1 MSQIYNIY
9 CDESCHLENDR
20 QKAMTLGAIWC
31 PAEKVKEISKRVKE
45 IKERHGLKKNFEI
58 KWTKVSLAKSS
69 FYLDIIDYFFDND
82 DLHFRCLVIEDKSK
96 INHNNFSQT
105 HDEWYYK
112 MYFDLLKIILEPT
125 EKYNIYLDIKDT
137 RSADKVK
144 CLKKILY
151 NNMYD
156 FNREIIGNVQ
166 NIRSYESELAQVAD
180 LLIGVISYLNR
191 SLSTSESKKILIKR
205 TQERSGYSL
214 QKSTLISELKFN
226 ILIWEGQQK

>member
-31 PAEKVKEISKRVKE
+31 PVEKVKEISKRVKE

-58 KWTKVSLAKSS
+58 KWTKVSPAKTS

-82 DLHFRCLVIEDKSK
+82 DLHFRCLVIGDKSK
-96 INHNNFSQT
+96 LNHNDFSQT

-144 CLKKILY
+144 CLKKILC

-156 FNREIIGNVQ
+156 FNREIIGNIQ
-166 NIRSYESELAQVAD
+166 NIRSHESELAQIAD
-180 LLIGVISYLNR
+180 LLIGAISYLNR
-191 SLSTSESKKILIKR
+191 SFSTSESKKILIKR
-205 TQERSGYSL
+205 IQERSGYSL
-214 QKSTLISELKFN
+214 QKSTLISELKLN